1 MLNIVQSE
9 SVNSVRVEGILK
21 DLDIAERTTS
31 DGRDYITCKATI
43 KVDQEVNGK
52 MLENE
57 IPIRMFSM
65 RLKKDGAESK
75 IYYNILNY
83 RNQFTSL
90 AATQEGNE
98 RQASRVLID
107 SGRLEENIWI
117 DQSSGEPRTSYQITT
132 NFLKNAQG
140 DNPEDEA
147 TFELT
152 GVVLNKTRETD
163 ANGDET
169 GRLKV
174 KFAVVRYGGKVDVI
188 NLIAESA
195 NAVNFIETNWEDGD
209 TVQVTGAVS
218 INVSKKVYFEE
229 QGFGDPIKRI
239 KTETRHELIILGGSP
254 AGFDESNAYDANEIK
269 SALSDRQAR
278 VEQLK
283 TAGKAKKP
291 SPAKS
296 NQFGF

>member
-9 SVNSVRVEGILK
+9 SVNNVRVEGILK

-31 DGRDYITCKATI
+31 DGRDYVTCKATI

-65 RLKKDGAESK
+65 RLKKDGTESK

-90 AATQEGNE
+90 AATQEGDE
-98 RQASRVLID
+98 HKASRVLID

-132 NFLKNAQG
+132 NFIKSAQS
-140 DNPEDEA
+140 DRPEDEA

-169 GRLKV
+169 GRLKI
-174 KFAVVRYGGKVDVI
+174 KFAVVRWGGKVDVI

-229 QGFGDPIKRI
+229 QGFGDPIKRT

-254 AGFDESNAYDANEIK
+254 AGFDESQAYDANEIK
-269 SALSDRQAR
+269 AALADRQAR

-283 TAGKAKKP
+283 TAGKTKKP
-291 SPAKS
+291 NPTKS